1 MQQEILIILAISVL
15 GPVLGSLIGVMKKPS
30 ERFML
35 NMLAFAGGVMLA
47 ISFLQL
53 IPESIRLI
61 AENENSQV
69 YGIIF
74 CVVGISIGAGI
85 MFALDKLIPHIHPEM
100 GIPEPGFKLK
110 RTATFLILGIFL
122 HNIPEGMAIALGEF
136 SEQINVYAIALA
148 IAIHNIPEGICTS
161 APYYHSSK
169 QRLKSF
175 LISSSTA
182 IPILIGFLIAFV
194 LYRYISST
202 VVGLIT
208 GATAGLMIYITAD
221 EIIPTSCSK
230 EIDHKT
236 IFSLMVGI
244 IFVMLLGLIQL

>member
-1 MQQEILIILAISVL
+1 MQHEILIILGISAL
-15 GPVLGSLIGVMKKPS
+15 GPIIGSLIGVIKKPS
-30 ERFML
+30 DRFMF

-61 AENENSQV
+61 SENENSQV
-69 YGIIF
+69 YGIIL
-74 CVVGISIGAGI
+74 CVIGISIGAGI
-85 MFALDKLIPHIHPEM
+85 MFVLDNFIPHIHPEM
-100 GIPEPGFKLK
+100 CIPEPGFKLK
-110 RTATFLILGIFL
+110 RTASFLILGIFL
-122 HNIPEGMAIALGEF
+122 HNIPEGMAIALGEV
-136 SEQINVYAIALA
+136 SQQINVYIIALA

-161 APYYHSSK
+161 APYYHTTK
-169 QRLKSF
+169 HRLKSF
-175 LISSSTA
+175 LLSSSTA

-194 LYRYISST
+194 LYRYISDT
-202 VVGLIT
+202 IVGIIIGT
-208 GATAGLMIYITAD
+208 TAGLMIYITAD

-244 IFVMLLGLIQL
+244 IFVILLGLIQ